1 MKEEGA
7 TRFLGPGKRGRPV
20 SPEWRSRPQEK
31 RNPQGSPWGKRKAVF
46 WVCRVK
52 TVGPTV
58 GGIPILDAWRC
69 GLRRR
74 IGPSPAEGRLEA
86 DLDALRNE
94 GHDHR
99 VSRFGSLL
107 AGTQESA
114 HQRLEHLFIRP
125 EVPGVEFGP
134 SRNPSA
140 LQTMW
145 AKHSAYARPARQAS
159 LQFSTQKGYGF

>member
-1 MKEEGA
+1 MAPCAE
-7 TRFLGPGKRGRPV
+7 
-20 SPEWRSRPQEK
+20 SRSRPQEK

-58 GGIPILDAWRC
+58 GGIPILDAWPC

-74 IGPSPAEGRLEA
+74 IDPSPAEGRLEA
-86 DLDALRNE
+86 DLNALRNE
-94 GHDHR
+94 SHDHR